1 MHRIPHRIALS
12 AIALAVLTLAQ
23 AASAQQAAL
32 PAAQSADTP
41 IARVEVTGSSI
52 RQVATENALPLTT
65 IKSEELVAR
74 GLTTMSEVATSLTV
88 GSTNEPVG
96 GGGSGTMIN
105 MRGLNTN
112 RTLVLLNGRRLP
124 NEAIGASSVNVD
136 VVPMSAVER
145 VEVLRDGASSI
156 YGTDAIAGVVNFI
169 TKRTHQG
176 TTVTG
181 GWVQPERHGGGDQ
194 QRISILS
201 GFGDLNEQG
210 WNVYAAVDFQQRA
223 RLMQR
228 DRPNIS
234 DPNLIAQL
242 GGNPFT
248 SAVAGSSSA
257 PANFTVYQ
265 NGKPTTRTG
274 NPYFAAGCAAPYGGA
289 QYTIPSSKASG
300 AGAGTCILDPDLYPQ
315 LLPDNM
321 QATLFTKASLRHHG
335 DRLLTVELLA
345 TESYIKALNPPQ
357 VFGAQTD
364 YDKYNPGVRKP
375 LFITPSS
382 RWYPG
387 GSGGVPAVAGVTN
400 QDLALTWSLDEAG
413 PAKTDDRQ
421 NARRLAIADQGEF
434 MGWDYRV
441 GFTAAESKRAVGW
454 SSGFFATDGIYQG
467 VASGILNPFGA
478 QDAEGAAYLD
488 SISRDG
494 LTYRVGRVGY
504 AGTDFNIARPLMD
517 LAGGPLTLAI
527 GGDWHRETYRDATHP
542 VANEVTYKVSG
553 TPNSYPRG
561 ERKVS
566 ALYMEADAPITKE
579 LTLTGAVRADHFS
592 DFGNTV
598 NPKLSVR
605 WQPTQTVLLRGTAS
619 TGFRAPTL
627 PELYGT
633 PLTRTPSTNKW
644 DDPLLC
650 PSATPSV
657 RGTGSLTTDPR
668 YAGLNLDP
676 AQVCDTNLTTLT
688 GANPDLEP
696 EKAKTVTA
704 GIVFSP
710 MKNLNVTLDWWSIR
724 MKGTIAQITE
734 ETIFDNLDQYGDL
747 FVRNPNG
754 TLDYIVKT
762 RLNMGGLRT
771 RGIDAS
777 VNYTW
782 PATQWGKFG
791 VSMEG
796 TYVDRYEGQ
805 NEPSGEWIDSVGKPG
820 ALATGATS
828 ANTYVYRWKHNL
840 RLSWNWQKFGAQL
853 MQAYTSHYEDTN
865 AQPNQ
870 KPGQPFFNEID
881 HYTLYN
887 LTTNWNFSDKLKLTF
902 GINNLLDEDPPL
914 SNQRIGSRVVF
925 AQNVSK
931 PIGRAYNVRVNY
943 TF

>member
-1 MHRIPHRIALS
+1 MTPTPARIAMT
-12 AIALAVLTLAQ
+12 AIAVAVCTLAQ
-23 AASAQQAAL
+23 TASAQQND
-32 PAAQSADTP
+32 QNV
-41 IARVEVTGSSI
+41 ARVEITGSSI
-52 RQVATENALPLTT
+52 RRVAAENALPLTT
-65 IKSEELVAR
+65 IKAEELTAR

-88 GSTNEPVG
+88 GATNEPVG

-124 NEAIGASSVNVD
+124 NEAIGDSSINVD
-136 VVPMSAVER
+136 VIPMSAVER

-169 TKRTHQG
+169 TKRTHTG
-176 TTVTG
+176 ISAMG

-194 QRISILS
+194 RRFSIIGGWGNLE
-201 GFGDLNEQG
+201 EQG
-210 WNVYAAVDFQQRA
+210 WNAYAAFDVQKRTSLLQK
-223 RLMQR
+223 

-234 DPNLIAQL
+234 DPALIAQL

-248 SAVAGSSSA
+248 SDVAGSSAA
-257 PANFTVYQ
+257 PANFTAYQ
-265 NGKPTTRTG
+265 NGKATGLTG
-274 NPYFAAGCAAPYGGA
+274 NPYFAGGCAAPYGA
-289 QYTIPSSKASG
+289 QYTIPSTKASG
-300 AGAGTCILDPDLYPQ
+300 AGKGTCILDPNLYPQ

-321 QATLFTKASLRHHG
+321 QATLFARGSLRHGG
-335 DRLLTVELLA
+335 DKLLSVELLT
-345 TESYIKALNPPQ
+345 TESYIDAQNPPQ

-375 LFITPSS
+375 LFITRTSK
-382 RWYPG
+382 WYPG
-387 GSGGVPAVAGVTN
+387 GAGGVPAVPGITG
-400 QDLALTWSLDEAG
+400 QDLALTWSMDEAG
-413 PAKTDDRQ
+413 PATTDDRQ
-421 NARRLAIADQGEF
+421 NTHRLTVADEGMV

-441 GFTAAESKRAVGW
+441 GLVAARSKRAVKW
-454 SSGFFATDGIYQG
+454 KSGFFSTPGIYQG
-467 VASGILNPFGA
+467 IADGTLNPFGP
-478 QDAEGAAYLD
+478 QDAAGSAYLD

-494 LTYRVGRVGY
+494 ITYRTARVSYYGP
-504 AGTDFNIARPLMD
+504 DFNISRPLLD
-517 LAGGPLTLAI
+517 LAGGPLALAI
-527 GGDWHRETYRDATHP
+527 GGDWHRETYRDATDP
-542 VANEVTYKVSG
+542 IANDVVYKVSG
-553 TPNSYPRG
+553 TPNSYPSG
-561 ERKVS
+561 ERTVS
-566 ALYMEADAPITKE
+566 GLYLEADAPVTKA
-579 LTLTGAVRADHFS
+579 LTITGAVRADHFS

-605 WQPTQTVLLRGTAS
+605 WQPIEHVMVRGTAS

-633 PLTRTPSTNKW
+633 PQTRTPSTGKW

-657 RGTGSLTTDPR
+657 PGTGSLTTDPR

-676 AQVCDTNLTTLT
+676 ARVCNTTLVTLT
-688 GANPDLEP
+688 GANPALEP

-704 GIVFSP
+704 GIVLSP
-710 MKNLNVTLDWWSIR
+710 VKNLVVSFDWWSIR
-724 MKGTIAQITE
+724 MRKTIAQITE
-734 ETIFDNLDQYGDL
+734 DTIFADVDRYANL
-747 FVRNPNG
+747 FVRNPDG

-771 RGIDAS
+771 RGIDTS
-777 VNYTW
+777 FSYTF
-782 PATQWGKFG
+782 PTTDWGKFG
-791 VSMEG
+791 ASLDG

-805 NEPSGEWIDSVGKPG
+805 NDEGGEWVDSVGRPG
-820 ALATGATS
+820 ALATGSTS

-840 RLSWNWQKFGAQL
+840 RVSWNYKQL
-853 MQAYTSHYEDTN
+853 GLQLTQAYTAHYEDTN

-870 KPGQPFFNEID
+870 KPGQPYFNEID

-887 LTTNWNFSDKLKLTF
+887 LTANWAFSKELKLTL